1 MPLFAPLVILK
12 STSNSKL
19 LYFLSVTISPPFLD
33 SAPPDDKTFKTPSS
47 ITQPLDGKDVNLA
60 PLHPSVVFPSHKKL
74 QTLSL
79 IPIVVISLFYLAY
92 LIKWEPIIVGVFRE
106 LLLLP
111 SILAQLVISVYFLF
125 KIFKKESK
133 INAYILL
140 NFLFTFL
147 LILSFNI

>member
-1 MPLFAPLVILK
+1 M
-12 STSNSKL
+12 N
-19 LYFLSVTISPPFLD
+19 
-33 SAPPDDKTFKTPSS
+33 
-47 ITQPLDGKDVNLA
+47 
-60 PLHPSVVFPSHKKL
+60 HKKL
-74 QTLSL
+74 QILSL
-79 IPIVVISLFYLAY
+79 IPIVVISLFYLTY

-111 SILAQLVISVYFLF
+111 SILTQLVISGYFLF

>member
-1 MPLFAPLVILK
+1 M
-12 STSNSKL
+12 N
-19 LYFLSVTISPPFLD
+19 
-33 SAPPDDKTFKTPSS
+33 
-47 ITQPLDGKDVNLA
+47 
-60 PLHPSVVFPSHKKL
+60 HKKL

-79 IPIVVISLFYLAY
+79 IPIVVISLFYLTY

-111 SILAQLVISVYFLF
+111 SILTQLVISGYFLF

-147 LILSFNI
+147 LVLSFNV

>member
-1 MPLFAPLVILK
+1 M
-12 STSNSKL
+12 N
-19 LYFLSVTISPPFLD
+19 
-33 SAPPDDKTFKTPSS
+33 
-47 ITQPLDGKDVNLA
+47 
-60 PLHPSVVFPSHKKL
+60 HKKL

-79 IPIVVISLFYLAY
+79 IPIVVITLFYLTY

-111 SILAQLVISVYFLF
+111 SILTQLVISGYFLF

-147 LILSFNI
+147 LVLSFNI

>member
-1 MPLFAPLVILK
+1 M
-12 STSNSKL
+12 N
-19 LYFLSVTISPPFLD
+19 
-33 SAPPDDKTFKTPSS
+33 
-47 ITQPLDGKDVNLA
+47 
-60 PLHPSVVFPSHKKL
+60 HKKL

-79 IPIVVISLFYLAY
+79 IPIVVISLFYLTY

-111 SILAQLVISVYFLF
+111 SILSQLVISGYFLF

-140 NFLFTFL
+140 NLLFTFL
-147 LILSFNI
+147 LVLSFNV

>member
-1 MPLFAPLVILK
+1 M
-12 STSNSKL
+12 N
-19 LYFLSVTISPPFLD
+19 D
-33 SAPPDDKTFKTPSS
+33 
-47 ITQPLDGKDVNLA
+47 
-60 PLHPSVVFPSHKKL
+60 KKL

-79 IPIVVISLFYLAY
+79 IPISSIVFFYLTY

-111 SILAQLVISVYFLF
+111 SILTQLVISGYFLF

>member
-1 MPLFAPLVILK
+1 M
-12 STSNSKL
+12 N
-19 LYFLSVTISPPFLD
+19 
-33 SAPPDDKTFKTPSS
+33 
-47 ITQPLDGKDVNLA
+47 
-60 PLHPSVVFPSHKKL
+60 HKKL

-79 IPIVVISLFYLAY
+79 IPIVVISFFYLTY

-111 SILAQLVISVYFLF
+111 SILTQLVISGYFLF

>member
-1 MPLFAPLVILK
+1 M
-12 STSNSKL
+12 N
-19 LYFLSVTISPPFLD
+19 D
-33 SAPPDDKTFKTPSS
+33 
-47 ITQPLDGKDVNLA
+47 
-60 PLHPSVVFPSHKKL
+60 KKL

-79 IPIVVISLFYLAY
+79 IPISSIVFFYLTY

-111 SILAQLVISVYFLF
+111 SILTQLLISGYFLF

>member
-1 MPLFAPLVILK
+1 M
-12 STSNSKL
+12 N
-19 LYFLSVTISPPFLD
+19 D
-33 SAPPDDKTFKTPSS
+33 
-47 ITQPLDGKDVNLA
+47 
-60 PLHPSVVFPSHKKL
+60 KKL

-79 IPIVVISLFYLAY
+79 IPISSIVFFYLIY
-92 LIKWEPIIVGVFRE
+92 LFKWEPIIVGVFRE

-111 SILAQLVISVYFLF
+111 SILTQLVISGYFLF

>member
-1 MPLFAPLVILK
+1 M
-12 STSNSKL
+12 N
-19 LYFLSVTISPPFLD
+19 
-33 SAPPDDKTFKTPSS
+33 
-47 ITQPLDGKDVNLA
+47 
-60 PLHPSVVFPSHKKL
+60 HKKL

-79 IPIVVISLFYLAY
+79 IPIVVISLFYLTY

-111 SILAQLVISVYFLF
+111 SILSQLVISGYFLF

>member
-1 MPLFAPLVILK
+1 M
-12 STSNSKL
+12 N
-19 LYFLSVTISPPFLD
+19 
-33 SAPPDDKTFKTPSS
+33 
-47 ITQPLDGKDVNLA
+47 
-60 PLHPSVVFPSHKKL
+60 HKKL

-79 IPIVVISLFYLAY
+79 IPIVVISLFYLTY

-111 SILAQLVISVYFLF
+111 SVLTQLLISGYFLF

>member
-1 MPLFAPLVILK
+1 M
-12 STSNSKL
+12 N
-19 LYFLSVTISPPFLD
+19 
-33 SAPPDDKTFKTPSS
+33 
-47 ITQPLDGKDVNLA
+47 
-60 PLHPSVVFPSHKKL
+60 HKKL

-79 IPIVVISLFYLAY
+79 IPIVVISLFYLTY

-111 SILAQLVISVYFLF
+111 SILTQPVISGYFLF

>member
-1 MPLFAPLVILK
+1 M
-12 STSNSKL
+12 N
-19 LYFLSVTISPPFLD
+19 
-33 SAPPDDKTFKTPSS
+33 
-47 ITQPLDGKDVNLA
+47 
-60 PLHPSVVFPSHKKL
+60 HKKL

-79 IPIVVISLFYLAY
+79 IPIVVISLFYLTY
-92 LIKWEPIIVGVFRE
+92 LIKWEQIIVGVFRE

-111 SILAQLVISVYFLF
+111 SILTQLVISGYFLF

>member
-1 MPLFAPLVILK
+1 M
-12 STSNSKL
+12 N
-19 LYFLSVTISPPFLD
+19 
-33 SAPPDDKTFKTPSS
+33 
-47 ITQPLDGKDVNLA
+47 
-60 PLHPSVVFPSHKKL
+60 HKKL

-79 IPIVVISLFYLAY
+79 IPIVVISFFYLTY
-92 LIKWEPIIVGVFRE
+92 LLKWESIIVGVFKE

-111 SILAQLVISVYFLF
+111 SILTQLVISGYFLF

>member
-1 MPLFAPLVILK
+1 M
-12 STSNSKL
+12 N
-19 LYFLSVTISPPFLD
+19 
-33 SAPPDDKTFKTPSS
+33 
-47 ITQPLDGKDVNLA
+47 
-60 PLHPSVVFPSHKKL
+60 HKKF

-79 IPIVVISLFYLAY
+79 IPIVVISLFYLTY
-92 LIKWEPIIVGVFRE
+92 LIKWEPIIVGVFKE

-111 SILAQLVISVYFLF
+111 SILTQLVISGYFLF

-133 INAYILL
+133 INTYILL

>member
-1 MPLFAPLVILK
+1 M
-12 STSNSKL
+12 N
-19 LYFLSVTISPPFLD
+19 
-33 SAPPDDKTFKTPSS
+33 
-47 ITQPLDGKDVNLA
+47 
-60 PLHPSVVFPSHKKL
+60 HKKF

-79 IPIVVISLFYLAY
+79 IPIVVISLFYLTY

-111 SILAQLVISVYFLF
+111 SILTQLVISGYFLF

-133 INAYILL
+133 INTYILL

>member
-1 MPLFAPLVILK
+1 M
-12 STSNSKL
+12 N
-19 LYFLSVTISPPFLD
+19 
-33 SAPPDDKTFKTPSS
+33 
-47 ITQPLDGKDVNLA
+47 
-60 PLHPSVVFPSHKKL
+60 HKKL

-79 IPIVVISLFYLAY
+79 IPIVGISPFYLTY

-111 SILAQLVISVYFLF
+111 SILTQLVISGYFLF

>member
-1 MPLFAPLVILK
+1 M
-12 STSNSKL
+12 N
-19 LYFLSVTISPPFLD
+19 
-33 SAPPDDKTFKTPSS
+33 
-47 ITQPLDGKDVNLA
+47 N
-60 PLHPSVVFPSHKKL
+60 KKL

-79 IPIVVISLFYLAY
+79 IPIVVISLFYLTY

-111 SILAQLVISVYFLF
+111 SILTQLVISGYFLF

>member
-1 MPLFAPLVILK
+1 M
-12 STSNSKL
+12 N
-19 LYFLSVTISPPFLD
+19 
-33 SAPPDDKTFKTPSS
+33 
-47 ITQPLDGKDVNLA
+47 
-60 PLHPSVVFPSHKKL
+60 HKKL

-79 IPIVVISLFYLAY
+79 IPIVVISLFYLTY

-111 SILAQLVISVYFLF
+111 SILTQLLISGYFLF

>member
-1 MPLFAPLVILK
+1 M
-12 STSNSKL
+12 N
-19 LYFLSVTISPPFLD
+19 
-33 SAPPDDKTFKTPSS
+33 
-47 ITQPLDGKDVNLA
+47 
-60 PLHPSVVFPSHKKL
+60 HKKL

-79 IPIVVISLFYLAY
+79 IPIVVISFFYLTY
-92 LIKWEPIIVGVFRE
+92 LLKWEPIIVGVFRE

-111 SILAQLVISVYFLF
+111 SILSQLVISGYFLF

-147 LILSFNI
+147 LVLSFNV

>member
-1 MPLFAPLVILK
+1 M
-12 STSNSKL
+12 N
-19 LYFLSVTISPPFLD
+19 
-33 SAPPDDKTFKTPSS
+33 
-47 ITQPLDGKDVNLA
+47 
-60 PLHPSVVFPSHKKL
+60 HKKL

-79 IPIVVISLFYLAY
+79 IPIVVISLFYLTY

-111 SILAQLVISVYFLF
+111 SILTQLVISGYFLF

-133 INAYILL
+133 INARILL
-140 NFLFTFL
+140 NFLFTSL

>member
-1 MPLFAPLVILK
+1 M
-12 STSNSKL
+12 N
-19 LYFLSVTISPPFLD
+19 
-33 SAPPDDKTFKTPSS
+33 
-47 ITQPLDGKDVNLA
+47 
-60 PLHPSVVFPSHKKL
+60 HKKL

-79 IPIVVISLFYLAY
+79 IPIVVISLFYLTY
-92 LIKWEPIIVGVFRE
+92 SIKWEPIIVWVFME

-111 SILAQLVISVYFLF
+111 SILTQLVISGYFLF

>member
-1 MPLFAPLVILK
+1 M
-12 STSNSKL
+12 N
-19 LYFLSVTISPPFLD
+19 
-33 SAPPDDKTFKTPSS
+33 
-47 ITQPLDGKDVNLA
+47 
-60 PLHPSVVFPSHKKL
+60 HKKL

-79 IPIVVISLFYLAY
+79 IPIVVISLFYLTY

-111 SILAQLVISVYFLF
+111 SILSQLVISGYFLF

-140 NFLFTFL
+140 NFLFSFL
-147 LILSFNI
+147 LVLSFNV

>member
-1 MPLFAPLVILK
+1 M
-12 STSNSKL
+12 N
-19 LYFLSVTISPPFLD
+19 
-33 SAPPDDKTFKTPSS
+33 
-47 ITQPLDGKDVNLA
+47 
-60 PLHPSVVFPSHKKL
+60 HKKF

-79 IPIVVISLFYLAY
+79 IPIVVISLFYLTY
-92 LIKWEPIIVGVFRE
+92 LIKREPIIVGVFRE

-111 SILAQLVISVYFLF
+111 SILTQLVISGYFLF

>member
-1 MPLFAPLVILK
+1 M
-12 STSNSKL
+12 N
-19 LYFLSVTISPPFLD
+19 
-33 SAPPDDKTFKTPSS
+33 
-47 ITQPLDGKDVNLA
+47 
-60 PLHPSVVFPSHKKL
+60 HKKL

-79 IPIVVISLFYLAY
+79 IPIVVISLFYLTY

-111 SILAQLVISVYFLF
+111 SILTQLVISGYFLF

-140 NFLFTFL
+140 NFLFSFL
-147 LILSFNI
+147 LVLSFNV

>member
-1 MPLFAPLVILK
+1 M
-12 STSNSKL
+12 N
-19 LYFLSVTISPPFLD
+19 
-33 SAPPDDKTFKTPSS
+33 
-47 ITQPLDGKDVNLA
+47 
-60 PLHPSVVFPSHKKL
+60 HKKL

-79 IPIVVISLFYLAY
+79 IPIVVITLFYLTY

-111 SILAQLVISVYFLF
+111 SILSQLVISGYFLF

-140 NFLFTFL
+140 NFLFSFL
-147 LILSFNI
+147 LVLSFNV

>member
-1 MPLFAPLVILK
+1 M
-12 STSNSKL
+12 N
-19 LYFLSVTISPPFLD
+19 
-33 SAPPDDKTFKTPSS
+33 
-47 ITQPLDGKDVNLA
+47 
-60 PLHPSVVFPSHKKL
+60 HKKL

-79 IPIVVISLFYLAY
+79 IPIVVISLFYLTY

-111 SILAQLVISVYFLF
+111 SILSQLVISGYFLF

-147 LILSFNI
+147 LVLSFNV

>member
-1 MPLFAPLVILK
+1 M
-12 STSNSKL
+12 N
-19 LYFLSVTISPPFLD
+19 
-33 SAPPDDKTFKTPSS
+33 
-47 ITQPLDGKDVNLA
+47 N
-60 PLHPSVVFPSHKKL
+60 KKL

-79 IPIVVISLFYLAY
+79 IPIVVISLFYLTY

-111 SILAQLVISVYFLF
+111 SILAQLVISGYFLF

-147 LILSFNI
+147 LVLSFNV

>member
-1 MPLFAPLVILK
+1 M
-12 STSNSKL
+12 N
-19 LYFLSVTISPPFLD
+19 
-33 SAPPDDKTFKTPSS
+33 
-47 ITQPLDGKDVNLA
+47 
-60 PLHPSVVFPSHKKL
+60 HKKL

-79 IPIVVISLFYLAY
+79 IPIVVISLFYLTY
-92 LIKWEPIIVGVFRE
+92 LIKWEPIIVGFFRE

-111 SILAQLVISVYFLF
+111 SILTQLVISGYFLF

>member
-1 MPLFAPLVILK
+1 M
-12 STSNSKL
+12 N
-19 LYFLSVTISPPFLD
+19 
-33 SAPPDDKTFKTPSS
+33 
-47 ITQPLDGKDVNLA
+47 
-60 PLHPSVVFPSHKKL
+60 HKKL

-79 IPIVVISLFYLAY
+79 IPIVVITLFYLTY

-111 SILAQLVISVYFLF
+111 SILSQLVISGYFLF

>member
-1 MPLFAPLVILK
+1 M
-12 STSNSKL
+12 N
-19 LYFLSVTISPPFLD
+19 
-33 SAPPDDKTFKTPSS
+33 
-47 ITQPLDGKDVNLA
+47 
-60 PLHPSVVFPSHKKL
+60 HKKF

-79 IPIVVISLFYLAY
+79 IPIVVISLFYLTY
-92 LIKWEPIIVGVFRE
+92 LIKREPIIVGVFRE

-111 SILAQLVISVYFLF
+111 SILTQLVISGYFLF

-133 INAYILL
+133 INTYILL

>member
-1 MPLFAPLVILK
+1 M
-12 STSNSKL
+12 N
-19 LYFLSVTISPPFLD
+19 
-33 SAPPDDKTFKTPSS
+33 
-47 ITQPLDGKDVNLA
+47 
-60 PLHPSVVFPSHKKL
+60 HKKL

-79 IPIVVISLFYLAY
+79 IPIIVISLFYLTY

-111 SILAQLVISVYFLF
+111 NILTQLVISGYFLF

>member
-1 MPLFAPLVILK
+1 M
-12 STSNSKL
+12 N
-19 LYFLSVTISPPFLD
+19 
-33 SAPPDDKTFKTPSS
+33 
-47 ITQPLDGKDVNLA
+47 
-60 PLHPSVVFPSHKKL
+60 HKKF

-79 IPIVVISLFYLAY
+79 IPIVVISLFYLTY

-111 SILAQLVISVYFLF
+111 SILTQLVISGYFLF

>member
-1 MPLFAPLVILK
+1 
-12 STSNSKL
+12 
-19 LYFLSVTISPPFLD
+19 
-33 SAPPDDKTFKTPSS
+33 
-47 ITQPLDGKDVNLA
+47 
-60 PLHPSVVFPSHKKL
+60 
-74 QTLSL
+74 L
-79 IPIVVISLFYLAY
+79 IPIVVISLFYLTY

-111 SILAQLVISVYFLF
+111 SILTQLVISGYFLF